1 MNVDEVRSE
10 INCMMNNLQIQ
21 LDYLDEIFEIEEE
34 RQRIE
39 KEQNC
44 FCKFFGSNDVN
55 SLKNSEL
62 ITTLMLLVEMKM
74 VEHLLYRYQIK
85 KVVI

>member
-10 INCMMNNLQIQ
+10 ISYMMDSLQKQ

-44 FCKFFGSNDVN
+44 FFKFFNHIFYRD
-55 SLKNSEL
+55 LKNL
-62 ITTLMLLVEMKM
+62 
-74 VEHLLYRYQIK
+74 RC
-85 KVVI
+85 

>member
-1 MNVDEVRSE
+1 MDIDEVRSE

-44 FCKFFGSNDVN
+44 FCKFFNNIFYRD
-55 SLKNSEL
+55 LKNL
-62 ITTLMLLVEMKM
+62 
-74 VEHLLYRYQIK
+74 RC
-85 KVVI
+85 

>member
-10 INCMMNNLQIQ
+10 ISYMMDSLQKQ
-21 LDYLDEIFEIEEE
+21 LDYLDDIFEIEEE

-44 FCKFFGSNDVN
+44 FCKFFNHIFYRD
-55 SLKNSEL
+55 LKNL
-62 ITTLMLLVEMKM
+62 
-74 VEHLLYRYQIK
+74 RC
-85 KVVI
+85 

>member
-10 INCMMNNLQIQ
+10 INCIMNNLQIQ

-39 KEQNC
+39 KEQN
-44 FCKFFGSNDVN
+44 
-55 SLKNSEL
+55 
-62 ITTLMLLVEMKM
+62 
-74 VEHLLYRYQIK
+74 
-85 KVVI
+85 